1 MNMPSA
7 DSLLKLTDINAVGV
21 LVQDVSEYIFF
32 NHTAV
37 VYVLDQLQRCK

>member
-1 MNMPSA
+1 MNMAMA
-7 DSLLKLTDINAVGV
+7 DSLLKMTDINAVGV
-21 LVQDVSEYIFF
+21 LVQNIPEHIFF